1 MEKRIVMMMDVT
13 PAILKLNLIDRGR
26 LLTLSLKKLSGE
38 PIKSTEITPSVAP
51 LWECFSRKID
61 EEREKYAGIVEQRR
75 AACNKRW
82 AKSGK

>member
-13 PAILKLNLIDRGR
+13 PAVLKLNLIDRGR

-38 PIKSTEITPSVAP
+38 PIKPTDVTPSVAP

-82 AKSGK
+82 AKK

>member
-13 PAILKLNLIDRGR
+13 PAVLKMNLIDRGR

-38 PIKSTEITPSVAP
+38 PIKPAEITPSIAP
-51 LWECFSRKID
+51 MWECFSQKID
-61 EEREKYAGIVEQRR
+61 QESEKQAGIVEQRR

-82 AKSGK
+82 ANK